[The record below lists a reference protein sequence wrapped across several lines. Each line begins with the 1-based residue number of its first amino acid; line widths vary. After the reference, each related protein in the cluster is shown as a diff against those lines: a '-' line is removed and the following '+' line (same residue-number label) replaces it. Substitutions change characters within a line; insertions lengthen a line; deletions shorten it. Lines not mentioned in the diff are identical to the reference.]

1 MAQQSTKPQV
11 PPSTPLSTALVTPQ
25 VPSPSPLSIAL
36 ATAGII
42 DEVVPE
48 EGQNQILDLTTDPVP
63 STSSTPTPYE
73 IFMKKKEKLEHRLSK
88 PTQHVTPPI
97 TQHVASPTQHVAPPT
112 QLYEEVIT
120 SEINVGA
127 MRPQITGVEQT
138 YHQGLDSFLH
148 FDCIL

>member
-25 VPSPSPLSIAL
+25 VPPPSPLSIAL

-48 EGQNQILDLTTDPVP
+48 EVQNQILDLTTDPVP

-73 IFMKKKEKLEHRLSK
+73 IFMKKKEKLEQRLSK
-88 PTQHVTPPI
+88 QPQVI
-97 TQHVASPTQHVAPPT
+97 PPT
-112 QLYEEVIT
+112 QQGAGPTQLHEEVKT
-120 SEINVGA
+120 SEIDWPA
-127 MRPQITGVEQT
+127 MRAQIIGCLLYTSPSPRDLST
-138 YHQGLDSFLH
+138 SRMPSSA
-148 FDCIL
+148 

>member
-25 VPSPSPLSIAL
+25 VPPPSPLSIAL

-42 DEVVPE
+42 DEAVPE

-73 IFMKKKEKLEHRLSK
+73 IFMKKKEKLEQRL
-88 PTQHVTPPI
+88 
-97 TQHVASPTQHVAPPT
+97 
-112 QLYEEVIT
+112 
-120 SEINVGA
+120 
-127 MRPQITGVEQT
+127 
-138 YHQGLDSFLH
+138 
-148 FDCIL
+148 